1 MLQSIDMVWGITIAL
16 FLGGYVCDGE
26 FEENTGKDNFQCY
39 KGIFAI
45 LVMLHHIAQ
54 RVDGQFFKI
63 FLYVGSMSVA
73 AFMLLSGYGI
83 MVSYKKKNN
92 ISLKWYLIKVLR
104 LYIPWF
110 ICFTIKILDGLI
122 PRQPKWNF
130 TISWFILAMTFLYFS
145 FAVSFNNKL
154 TFLMKII
161 ILTCLCLVWNLGV
174 GYMIAMGKT
183 NIFMSSSLGTWWTWP
198 VLAFPVGVL
207 WGNYKNKINKII
219 SNKKVSMTT
228 MILLIILLNV
238 CIRKSSN
245 QYYNILTDLI
255 FSGICIIGITW
266 SKLSNPVLHWIGKYS
281 MEFFIVHTLYMDI
294 INVEPFAV
302 TGELSY
308 VIVLIILTVITMI
321 PIKFVSDKIIKLV
334 R

>member
-1 MLQSIDMVWGITIAL
+1 MLQSIDMVWGIAIAL
-16 FLGGYVCDGE
+16 FLGGYVCDGK
-26 FEENTGKDNFQCY
+26 FKENTGKDNFQCY
-39 KGIFAI
+39 KGVFAI
-45 LVMLHHIAQ
+45 LVMLHHISQ
-54 RVDGQFFKI
+54 RIEGQFLKI

-73 AFMLLSGYGI
+73 VFMLLSGYGI

-110 ICFTIKILDGLI
+110 ICFIIKILDGLI
-122 PRQPKWNF
+122 PGQPKWNF

-174 GYMIAMGKT
+174 DYMIAMGKT
-183 NIFMSSSLGTWWTWP
+183 NIFMSSSLGSWWTWP

-219 SNKKVSMTT
+219 SNKKVSMAT